1 MANANIDID
10 GVDTERGIRSAF
22 SDEAFYKELLGIF
35 LESHGG
41 AAAEIEAALAAGRRD
56 NAIHLVHTI
65 RSEAGIVGAEELQR
79 RATICEAALREGH
92 GEDLQTALEDFK
104 AALERI
110 LKSIAA
116 FLDLG
121 R

>member
-56 NAIHLVHTI
+56 RAIHLVHTI
-65 RSEAGIVGAEELQR
+65 RGEAGIIGAEDLQR
-79 RATICEAALREGH
+79 HATICEAVLEGGH
-92 GEDLQTALEDFK
+92 EEDPHNTLDEFK
-104 AALERI
+104 AALERVS
-110 LKSIAA
+110 KSIAS
-116 FLDLG
+116 FLDPCP
-121 R
+121 